1 MRCVAMEDDQ
11 LFAICNREQ
20 TLADAWSRIA
30 EDADLRFCL
39 DALELRRRASL
50 ILAIINGRTHVG
62 ATQATLEFRSA
73 QIKEWVRRE
82 LDRSSRAIKIDAKI
96 FFASPASTSERERQ

>member
-1 MRCVAMEDDQ
+1 MEDDQ

-39 DALELRRRASL
+39 DALEPRRRASL
-50 ILAIINGRTHVG
+50 ILAIIDGRTHAEISKYPGVPVG
-62 ATQATLEFRSA
+62 TVKA
-73 QIKEWVRRE
+73 WVRRE
-82 LDRSSRAIKIDAKI
+82 LIAL
-96 FFASPASTSERERQ
+96 RERLK